1 MKFDLSGVFSQHRFL
16 PLFSLGG
23 QGLQIQLSLA
33 PATSA
38 MIISDGG
45 VTYSQNYVLSDIRL
59 LADMI
64 TLSGELQESYNA
76 ALLNGTSLK
85 MPIRCWETLVQYLPA
100 DSGGNVDIAMS
111 KNYTRLASLFVIFNQ
126 AEDPNYA
133 GKSKRVNSS
142 YFPTASVEDFEFA
155 LHIGSERMP
164 QNNVR
169 GTAGTW
175 YRTQQA
181 LGVYNSLAH
190 STSIDQDSY
199 VSDQFLLGLDT
210 EKLPMVMASGRDL
223 STGQTIFLKCKGLG
237 STTPVAGVVNT
248 TTDVPRIATICAHF
262 EKIISIQDTVVD
274 VFE

>member
-1 MKFDLSGVFSQHRFL
+1 M
-16 PLFSLGG
+16 
-23 QGLQIQLSLA
+23 
-33 PATSA
+33 
-38 MIISDGG
+38 GG

-85 MPIRCWETLVQYLPA
+85 MPIRCWETLVNYLPA
-100 DSGGNVDIAMS
+100 DSGGNIDIAMS

-133 GKSKRVNSS
+133 GKTKRVNSS

-169 GTAGTW
+169 GTSESW
-175 YRTQQA
+175 YRLQGA
-181 LGVYNSLAH
+181 LGVYTSLAH

-237 STTPVAGVVNT
+237 STIPVAGVVNT